1 MRKVLA
7 ALALVAAADLATTAS
22 WPPVV
27 TVLTD
32 SMSPAVGA
40 GDAVLLARAERV
52 AVGDV
57 VRVRVPEAGRRLG
70 YPATVVHRVVAQ
82 AEDGTYRIKGDAKA
96 DPDPFPVHL
105 DDVDGRMVAT
115 VPGIGRVLR
124 GALSPFVV
132 LWLGLGA
139 GLVLALPLLEQRWQ
153 REALARA
160 LGAQRA
166 VQPPS
171 TTRVWPVT

>member
-1 MRKVLA
+1 MRKVLT
-7 ALALVAAADLATTAS
+7 ALALTAALDLATSAS

-32 SMSPAVGA
+32 SMEPAVGA
-40 GDAVLLARAERV
+40 GDAVLLAKADAVR
-52 AVGDV
+52 VGDV

-70 YPATVVHRVVAQ
+70 YPATVVHRVI
-82 AEDGTYRIKGDAKA
+82 AEADDGTLRIKGDAKA
-96 DPDPFPVHL
+96 DPDPFPVSPE
-105 DDVDGRMVAT
+105 DVDGRMVAT

-153 REALARA
+153 REALA
-160 LGAQRA
+160 AQRA

-171 TTRVWPVT
+171 TTTVWPVT